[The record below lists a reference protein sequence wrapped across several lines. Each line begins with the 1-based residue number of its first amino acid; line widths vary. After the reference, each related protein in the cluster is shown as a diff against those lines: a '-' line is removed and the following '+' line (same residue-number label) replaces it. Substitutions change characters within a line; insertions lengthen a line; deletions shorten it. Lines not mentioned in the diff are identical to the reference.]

1 MEIAKGIQA
10 DEYLN
15 LDLSDYTSENWDKAF
30 GFMEKRLNERFIE
43 PADKLIELEDE
54 VSPIDKKYGFAI
66 LALDCLLCETIQAF
80 YKGVGD
86 STGQSKALFK
96 EFLELRVE
104 FKDFFKTEPEREN
117 FYKNFRCGIL
127 HQAQTSK
134 DTKVWSVGSLIMKS
148 GRFIIVN
155 RQEFHKKIKK
165 ELEIYINELKRKQDH
180 QLMNRFK
187 TKMDFIAGR

>member
-10 DEYLN
+10 DDYLN
-15 LDLSDYTSENWDKAF
+15 LDLSDYTSGNWNTAF
-30 GFMEKRLNERFIE
+30 EIMSKRLNERFIE

-54 VSPIDKKYGFAI
+54 VSPKDKKYGFAI

-80 YKGVGD
+80 YIGIGD

-104 FKDFFKTEPEREN
+104 FKDYFKTEQEREN

-134 DTKVWSVGSLIMKS
+134 DTKVWSVGSLISES
-148 GRFIIVN
+148 GKFIIVN
-155 RQEFHKKIKK
+155 RQEFHKKVKK
-165 ELEIYINELKRKQDH
+165 RIGYLRQRINKKRRPSI
-180 QLMNRFK
+180 N
-187 TKMDFIAGR
+187 G